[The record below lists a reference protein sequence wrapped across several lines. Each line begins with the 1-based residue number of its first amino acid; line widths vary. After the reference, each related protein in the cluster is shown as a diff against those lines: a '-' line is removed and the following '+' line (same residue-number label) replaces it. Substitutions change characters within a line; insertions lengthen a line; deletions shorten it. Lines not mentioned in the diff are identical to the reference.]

1 LKLLIFTDWFTPG
14 YKAGG
19 PVRSLLNL
27 TRGLQEEVDI
37 YVFTSNKDLGAKEP
51 YPDIPANEWVT
62 FEGEIRVFYSSRKR
76 QRLPGYPANT
86 SGSGA

>member
-51 YPDIPANEWVT
+51 YLDIPANEWVT
-62 FEGEIRVFYSSRKR
+62 FEGED
-76 QRLPGYPANT
+76 PGVLQL
-86 SGSGA
+86 